1 MAATVYNH
9 RKLFLYTG
17 NPVSTPLDNLL
28 QHPALWRAGGGRFSH
43 RVAVPTGFTA
53 LDACLPDGGWPHP
66 ALIEVLND
74 RAGIGELG
82 LLLPALRR
90 LGEEQSTT
98 IAWFNPPHL
107 PYPPALAEHGLG
119 QLRQL
124 VSRPLA
130 APKALWA
137 MEQALRSGACA
148 AVLAWTEAADTHA
161 LRRLKLAAIEG
172 GCIGFLF
179 RSLRHRPRPSPATV
193 RLALHSDGA
202 ALVVDLVK
210 VQGGRAA
217 TLRLSPN

>member
-1 MAATVYNH
+1 MKHDVSVAVSAVPEMLARAAAAVEAVLPGVRPMPFGH
-9 RKLFLYTG
+9 VGDG
-17 NPVSTPLDNLL
+17 NIHYNLL
-28 QHPALWRAGGGRFSH
+28 PPLGCPPDSFSAAGVGLTRAVH
-43 RVAVPTGFTA
+43 DVVTA
-53 LDACLPDGGWPHP
+53 LGGS
-66 ALIEVLND
+66 V
-74 RAGIGELG
+74 
-82 LLLPALRR
+82 
-90 LGEEQSTT
+90 S
-98 IAWFNPPHL
+98 
-107 PYPPALAEHGLG
+107 AEHGLG
-119 QLRQL
+119 QVRQL

-137 MEQALRSGACA
+137 MEQALRSSACA

-193 RLALHSDGA
+193 RLALRSEGA